1 MQEGL
6 TDARLERGGR
16 PNRRGDH
23 VGSDIHELPQKTDE
37 NHATVTEIANRK
49 SHITSRISS
58 AETSAENIKMSLEE

>member
-1 MQEGL
+1 MQDWCVAVGL
-6 TDARLERGGR
+6 IVVAI
-16 PNRRGDH
+16 
-23 VGSDIHELPQKTDE
+23 VGSDIHGLQQKTDE